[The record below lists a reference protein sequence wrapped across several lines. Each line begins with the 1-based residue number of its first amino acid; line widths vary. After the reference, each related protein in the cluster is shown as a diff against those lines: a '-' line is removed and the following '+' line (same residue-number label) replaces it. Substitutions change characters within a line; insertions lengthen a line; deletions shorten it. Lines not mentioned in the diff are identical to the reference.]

1 MIQLD
6 WTLIVSGIVFLLTL
20 WALNRLLFRPL
31 FAVLDE
37 RRRLTTERKG
47 EAQKSEQYY
56 LQAFEKY
63 SARIKEEKQKGYQ
76 LAEAVRKEALEQGR
90 SRMAETR
97 IQAEQFLAA
106 GTAKLQDEVRRA
118 EASLAGDA
126 EEIAE
131 SITRRVLENG

>member
-47 EAQKSEQYY
+47 KAQKSEQYY

-63 SARIKEEKQKGYQ
+63 STRIKEEKQKGYH
-76 LAEAVRKEALEQGR
+76 LAESIRKEALEQGR
-90 SRMAETR
+90 NRMAEAR
-97 IQAEQFLAA
+97 IQAEKFLGEA
-106 GTAKLQDEVRRA
+106 TAKLQDEVHRA
-118 EASLAGDA
+118 EASLSDDA

-131 SITRRVLENG
+131 SITRRVLEDA